1 MQGSEETSVRTL
13 GHVVLFAR
21 VAAGFFESAF
31 EGADIKPVRYAGSAT
46 RAQLTSLYTRY
57 ANAAMKSSMSGFGE
71 EEEAAAADSA
81 DMAQLDLLQF
91 IFEIDEKQARARA
104 LLFLFLFVLLPHI
117 WRMSRGALITP
128 SPLGLGGACE
138 LEDGLGADADDG
150 GGQRRHGRSR

>member
-13 GHVVLFAR
+13 GHVILFAR

-104 LLFLFLFVLLPHI
+104 LLFLFSSFSSLTF
-117 WRMSRGALITP
+117 GA
-128 SPLGLGGACE
+128 
-138 LEDGLGADADDG
+138 
-150 GGQRRHGRSR
+150 

>member
-1 MQGSEETSVRTL
+1 MCAFMLSRNEFASDRTKILQGSEETSVRTL

-57 ANAAMKSSMSGFGE
+57 ANAAMKSSMSSLGAE
-71 EEEAAAADSA
+71 DEAAAADSA

-91 IFEIDEKQARARA
+91 IFEIDEKQVRAHCSS
-104 LLFLFLFVLLPHI
+104 LSI
-117 WRMSRGALITP
+117 
-128 SPLGLGGACE
+128 GACVE
-138 LEDGLGADADDG
+138 AL
-150 GGQRRHGRSR
+150 

>member
-13 GHVVLFAR
+13 GHVILFAR

-91 IFEIDEKQARARA
+91 IFEIDEKQARALLVA
-104 LLFLFLFVLLPHI
+104 LH
-117 WRMSRGALITP
+117 WRVRRRFDAP
-128 SPLGLGGACE
+128 FPLGLGGACQ

-150 GGQRRHGRSR
+150 RWQWRHGWSR

>member
-13 GHVVLFAR
+13 GHVILFAR

-104 LLFLFLFVLLPHI
+104 ALSFSLRSPPSHLAHE
-117 WRMSRGALITP
+117 SRRSDNAL
-128 SPLGLGGACE
+128 SPWA
-138 LEDGLGADADDG
+138 
-150 GGQRRHGRSR
+150 RRSV